1 MMLHSVVMTV
11 LCRSDRRPRLVEAH
25 DWRRTLRGAGVVVD
39 DAAGQ
44 LVVVVPGLDGETGP
58 EIGHLQIH
66 GAVSAD
72 TAGAA

>member
-25 DWRRTLRGAGVVVD
+25 DWRRTLRGAGVVD